1 MEAHFSVFLRNLH
14 SDYTNLHS
22 YQQCRS
28 VLFPPNPPQHL
39 LFLDFLIVVFTICV
53 RWYLIVVLICIS
65 LIISS
70 VEHLFMCLVAIC
82 MSSLGKCLFRSFIH
96 FQFMFLYGVRECSN
110 FILLHVAIQFFLHH
124 LLKRLSF
131 IYCIFLP
138 PLSQIY

>member
-1 MEAHFSVFLRNLH
+1 MLGRVYLLVSSFPGYSGSRTAGSYGSSLFCFLRNLH

-39 LFLDFLIVVFTICV
+39 LFLDFLIVAFTICV

-82 MSSLGKCLFRSFIH
+82 MSSLGKCLFRYSAH
-96 FQFMFLYGVRECSN
+96 FLIG
-110 FILLHVAIQFFLHH
+110 FFLF
-124 LLKRLSF
+124 L
-131 IYCIFLP
+131 IFELYE
-138 PLSQIY
+138 LYMYFGN